1 MEIFQINDV
10 TNEEIRN
17 SKSELLK
24 QHSATVNRSL
34 HLIFFW
40 KETVIFHSTVTSM
53 NAKMSFFHL
62 QS

>member
-24 QHSATVNRSL
+24 QHSAATGNIST
-34 HLIFFW
+34 FTFYPKNGKW
-40 KETVIFHSTVTSM
+40 TVIFHLTRC
-53 NAKMSFFHL
+53 
-62 QS
+62 Q